1 MTIDAARADHL
12 AEAQRAY
19 AEGRDRVWIDRIG
32 AGLAYRRAL
41 REIDDGVRAARER
54 RDASV
59 REAVEAGGSYRE
71 VARALGLSH
80 GRVQQ
85 IVNAQR
91 DSPVR

>member
-1 MTIDAARADHL
+1 VIAASRSENL
-12 AEAQRAY
+12 ANAQRAY
-19 AEGRDRVWIDRIG
+19 DEGRDRVWIDRIG

-41 REIDDGVRAARER
+41 REIDDGVRAVRER
-54 RDASV
+54 RDAAV
-59 REAVEAGGSYRE
+59 VEAVEAGGSYRE

-85 IVNAQR
+85 IVNAHK